1 MSRVRKHPF
10 VAYRVY
16 LDDYGKKIPQKEK
29 TMGQFLWAVV
39 KLQIFAVYLNF
50 LEALNYI
57 ARQLVKFTC
66 CKFVD
71 FLQLHLPLLILAAVF
86 RLPQSKV
93 KTQHLYLRL
102 SLR

>member
-1 MSRVRKHPF
+1 M
-10 VAYRVY
+10 AYRVY

-57 ARQLVKFTC
+57 ARKLVKFTC

-71 FLQLHLPLLILAAVF
+71 FL
-86 RLPQSKV
+86 
-93 KTQHLYLRL
+93 
-102 SLR
+102 